1 MPSDDDPRSSGRA
14 RFRKKLQ
21 TYLDLVETSGE
32 DAAFEAALEGY
43 PERQKAEIG
52 ALIDHEELA
61 TGLSRAVA
69 MLAAMG
75 IEMDIVDVSKYLLPL
90 IHFGTGTAGPL
101 ETMHEAGADVL
112 GVDWRVDLDAAWAR
126 VGDGVPMQGNLDP
139 LALLAPWPELER
151 RIDAVLAQAAGR
163 PGHIFNLGH
172 GILPQTPVDN
182 VRRLVDHVHAAGERL
197 EQAA

>member
-1 MPSDDDPRSSGRA
+1 
-14 RFRKKLQ
+14 
-21 TYLDLVETSGE
+21 V
-32 DAAFEAALEGY
+32 
-43 PERQKAEIG
+43 
-52 ALIDHEELA
+52 
-61 TGLSRAVA
+61 
-69 MLAAMG
+69 
-75 IEMDIVDVSKYLLPL
+75 PL
-90 IHFGTGTAGPL
+90 IHFGTGTAGLL

-112 GVDWRVDLDAAWAR
+112 GVDWRVDLDAARAR
-126 VGDGVPMQGNLDP
+126 IGDGVPVQGNLDP

-182 VRRLVDHVHAAGERL
+182 VRRLVEHVHAADARL